1 MQLNRRTFVASVGA
15 LAGTTIA
22 GCSQLAS
29 DEPLEFEATPA
40 QVPDDVL
47 AETGYQENEVNAI
60 EIERS
65 FDVAGDERTV
75 TVTNQQAEYEKQIDA
90 DIQLPSDLSGPV
102 YTTLSTP
109 KIEILGQELNPVA
122 DMSNEELLERLQNR
136 YDRLE
141 NVEVD
146 TEDTMTVLGEPTTRT
161 RFLAETRLDGNDV
174 ELYLHVSN
182 PVENGEEFVASAGVH
197 PRFLPDEE
205 SEVLAMMEAIQH
217 GD

>member
-22 GCSQLAS
+22 GCNQIAS

-40 QVPDDVL
+40 QVPDGVL
-47 AETGYQENEVNAI
+47 AETGYEENGVDAI

-75 TVTNQQAEYEKQIDA
+75 TVTNQQAQYEKTIDA
-90 DIQLPSDLSGPV
+90 EIELPDRLPGAAF
-102 YTTLSTP
+102 TTLTTP
-109 KIEILGQELNPVA
+109 NIEVVGQELNPVA
-122 DMSNEELLERLQNR
+122 DMSNEELLDRIQSR
-136 YDRLE
+136 YDGLE
-141 NVEVD
+141 NVEID
-146 TEDTMTVLGEPTTRT
+146 AEDTVTVLGETTTRT
-161 RFLAETRLDGNDV
+161 RFLAETRFGGNSV

-182 PVENGEEFVASAGVH
+182 PVENDEEFVAGAGAH
-197 PRFLPDEE
+197 PRFLSSEE
-205 SEVLAMMEAIQH
+205 SAILTMMEAIQH